1 MVQLENLHF
10 DRKSGTARLQNRM
23 NSILQ
28 TINNCIKMKWLFPAL
43 TLIYSSIDVLGSFQ
57 NRHGYAS
64 KNSFEVWVTR
74 YFLTARTFSFNEHDL
89 YGARCGIVHTMGY
102 CSRDATLKIIVY
114 GFHGHDI
121 DIQKITDTTK
131 QAGVYVEDLFDALC
145 TAYSQYLE
153 HLENS
158 SDSIINNNLDKLP
171 NYVDLIPLD

>member
-1 MVQLENLHF
+1 
-10 DRKSGTARLQNRM
+10 
-23 NSILQ
+23 
-28 TINNCIKMKWLFPAL
+28 
-43 TLIYSSIDVLGSFQ
+43 
-57 NRHGYAS
+57 
-64 KNSFEVWVTR
+64 
-74 YFLTARTFSFNEHDL
+74 
-89 YGARCGIVHTMGY
+89 MGY